1 MCFFARQ
8 SAQQGNPNAKS
19 ALEEIRNNSEIY
31 HLRGGNN
38 FAEKAKENEDLQQAQ
53 KLCLL
58 GMTLAQAYHNGE
70 KGEDDHKQAIEW
82 IKQAAEM
89 GYAEAQFC
97 ISKCY
102 ASGEVVEKD
111 TQKSIEM
118 LTKAAEQGHDE
129 AQYFLGLF
137 YDAGNGVEKDEKKA
151 FEWHKKSA
159 EQGFADAQYVLGAC
173 YHDGNGTE
181 RDSAKAI
188 EWFNKA
194 AEQENADAQYALG
207 CMYYSGDGV
216 DRNLEEAFKL
226 FKKASEQGHPE
237 AKKQVCNMLVDLDF
251 DITKVYP
258 QKSAKPTKPAAS
270 AANNEVSRQAVT
282 NNHQNTES
290 EKGFFGSII
299 STIKNIFR

>member
-1 MCFFARQ
+1 MWFFARQ

-19 ALEEIRNNSEIY
+19 AL
-31 HLRGGNN
+31 
-38 FAEKAKENEDLQQAQ
+38 
-53 KLCLL
+53 
-58 GMTLAQAYHNGE
+58 
-70 KGEDDHKQAIEW
+70 
-82 IKQAAEM
+82 
-89 GYAEAQFC
+89 
-97 ISKCY
+97 
-102 ASGEVVEKD
+102 
-111 TQKSIEM
+111 
-118 LTKAAEQGHDE
+118 
-129 AQYFLGLF
+129 GLF
-137 YDAGNGVEKDEKKA
+137 YNAGNGVEKDEKKA

-159 EQGFADAQYVLGAC
+159 EQGF
-173 YHDGNGTE
+173 
-181 RDSAKAI
+181 
-188 EWFNKA
+188 
-194 AEQENADAQYALG
+194 ADAQYALG

-270 AANNEVSRQAVT
+270 AANNEVSRQAVA

-299 STIKNIFR
+299 SAIKNIFR